1 MTAHAHSTKSA
12 APFAQAIATVAGFV
26 ALRVNR
32 VIQGLKHRQD
42 AAMLAG
48 FDERMLADIGL
59 TRGDVR
65 DAISEPLWRDPTAI
79 LVSRAEE
86 RRTARRRVAFGLP
99 GSFKAPSLAPSVKD
113 CTGLNPAV
121 CTR

>member
-1 MTAHAHSTKSA
+1 MTAHAHSPA
-12 APFAQAIATVAGFV
+12 APFMQAIVTVAGFV
-26 ALRVNR
+26 ALRLKR
-32 VIQGLKHRQD
+32 VILGFKHRRD

-48 FDERMLADIGL
+48 LDERMLADIGL

-86 RRTARRRVAFGLP
+86 RRTYRRRIAFGLP
-99 GSFKAPSLAPSVKD
+99 GRVAGPALAPSTKD
-113 CTGLNPAV
+113 CTALAACV
-121 CTR
+121 R

>member
-1 MTAHAHSTKSA
+1 MTAHAHSMKSA
-12 APFAQAIATVAGFV
+12 AMFTPAIAAVAGFV
-26 ALRVNR
+26 ALRLKR
-32 VIQGLKHRQD
+32 VILGFKHRRD

-48 FDERMLADIGL
+48 LDERMLADIGL

-86 RRTARRRVAFGLP
+86 RRTHRRRVAFGLS
-99 GSFKAPSLAPSVKD
+99 GRVTAPSLAPTAKD
-113 CTGLNPAV
+113 CTALAA
-121 CTR
+121 CAR